1 MDKLY
6 MEKAIMLAE
15 RGSGF
20 ASPGPLSGVIIEKNE
35 KIISQAYLKAYD
47 TESPELL
54 ALRRAW
60 KDSSG
65 GNMYLNIEP
74 QFQNCREIIKCGIKK
89 VFIGI
94 EDPISKGNA
103 INQLTQAG
111 IEVYTGIL
119 KDKCE
124 ELNEIYIHY
133 AIHGTPFVFTN
144 WAMTLD
150 GKLATKT
157 GDSKWISGEESL
169 KFVHYLRQR
178 TAAIMVGE
186 NTVRLDNPQLTTRLK
201 GIRTS
206 NPLRVILSKYGNLPD
221 NSNVLNIDEN
231 TKTLIVCSTKI
242 PEEREE
248 QLRDKKADILKLKE
262 KNGRIEFRDILTS
275 LGERKI
281 DSLYIEGGSG
291 VLGSAFDSGIVNK
304 VYATVA
310 PKIVGGSKGV
320 TPVGGIGIERMN
332 DALILTRVSHE
343 IIGDDVIIKGYID
356 NSFNKF

>member
-15 RGSGF
+15 KGVGF
-20 ASPGPLSGVIIEKNE
+20 VNPGPLSGAVIEKNE
-35 KIISQAYLKAYD
+35 KIISEAYLKAYD
-47 TESPELL
+47 TEPAELS
-54 ALRRAW
+54 ALKRAGA
-60 KDSSG
+60 DSSD

-74 QFQNCREIIKCGIKK
+74 QFYSCREIIKSGIKK

-94 EDPISKGNA
+94 EDPISRGKA
-103 INQLTQAG
+103 INELRQAG
-111 IEVYTGIL
+111 IEVAIGIL
-119 KDKCE
+119 KDRCE

-133 AIHGTPFVFTN
+133 TIHGTPFVFTN

-178 TAAIMVGE
+178 TAAILVGE

-201 GIRTS
+201 GIKTS
-206 NPLRVILSKYGNLPD
+206 NPLRVILSKYGSLPE

-242 PEEREE
+242 SEEAE
-248 QLRDKKADILKLKE
+248 QLLRNKKADILKFE
-262 KNGRIEFRDILTS
+262 EENGRIEFRDILVS
-275 LGERKI
+275 LGKRKV

-304 VYATVA
+304 VYAAVA
-310 PKIVGGSKGV
+310 PKIVGGSRAV
-320 TPVGGIGIERMN
+320 TPVGGVGIERMN
-332 DALILTRVSHE
+332 DALTLSRVSHE
-343 IIGDDVIIKGYID
+343 IIGNDVIIKGYID
-356 NSFNKF
+356 K